1 MFLALIKK
9 DLLLIRRYVVLLI
22 VLNLSVPFM
31 MTMNT
36 SFVGPMGFFI
46 IVSATAYIVL
56 IATGAKEVQYP
67 RAASLL
73 CAAPYS
79 RRMMVLSKYVIIFLP
94 YGFSCAAFWGMSL
107 LKPQIG
113 GMTPGMAIMGFLIL
127 AVAVGI
133 YMPLQFRFGYEKA
146 RYLIMAAY
154 LVLVCGA
161 PMLLSVVRAVVAE
174 SVRAGAL
181 QIFSGL
187 FNGAAAVLEGT
198 APATLAIG
206 LLVAGIA
213 VLAVSV
219 GASVAIYERV
229 DLE

>member
-1 MFLALIKK
+1 MFIALIKK
-9 DLLLIRRYVVLLI
+9 ELLLIRRYVVLLI
-22 VLNLSVPFM
+22 VLNLAVPYM

-46 IVSATAYIVL
+46 TVSATAYIVL
-56 IATGAKEVQYP
+56 IATGAKEMQYP

-79 RRMMVLSKYVIIFLP
+79 RRMMVLSKYVVIFLP
-94 YGFSCAAFWGMSL
+94 YGFCCAAFWGISL

-113 GMTPGMAIMGFLIL
+113 GMTPGMAVMGFLIL

-174 SVRAGAL
+174 SVRTGVL
-181 QIFSGL
+181 QAFSGL
-187 FNGAAAVLEGT
+187 FNGASAVINGT
-198 APATLAIG
+198 APAALAAG
-206 LLVAGIA
+206 LLAAGIA

-219 GASVAIYERV
+219 SASMAVYERL
-229 DLE
+229 DLG

>member
-22 VLNLSVPFM
+22 VLNLSVPFI

-46 IVSATAYIVL
+46 TVSATAYLVL
-56 IATGAKEVQYP
+56 IATGAKEMQYP

-79 RRMMVLSKYVIIFLP
+79 RRMMVLSKYVVIFLP

-113 GMTPGMAIMGFLIL
+113 GMTLGMAIMGFLIL
-127 AVAVGI
+127 AVVVGI

-154 LVLVCGA
+154 LVIVCGA
-161 PMLLSVVRAVVAE
+161 PMLSTAVAE
-174 SVRAGAL
+174 SVRTGAF
-181 QIFSGL
+181 QAFSGL
-187 FNGAAAVLEGT
+187 FSGAAAVLHGT
-198 APATLAIG
+198 APAAFAVG
-206 LLVAGIA
+206 LLAAGIA
-213 VLAVSV
+213 VLAMSV
-219 GASVAIYERV
+219 GASVAIYERI
-229 DLE
+229 DLG

>member
-22 VLNLSVPFM
+22 ALNLSVPFI

-46 IVSATAYIVL
+46 IVSATAYLVL
-56 IATGAKEVQYP
+56 IATGAKEMQYP

-79 RRMMVLSKYVIIFLP
+79 RGMMVLSKYVVIFLP
-94 YGFSCAAFWGMSL
+94 YGFSCAAFWGMSF

-113 GMTPGMAIMGFLIL
+113 GMTPGMAVMGFLTL

-133 YMPLQFRFGYEKA
+133 YMPLQFRLGYEKA

-161 PMLLSVVRAVVAE
+161 PMLSTAVSNSVKT
-174 SVRAGAL
+174 GAL
-181 QIFSGL
+181 QAFSGL
-187 FNGAAAVLEGT
+187 FSSAAAVLEGT
-198 APATLAIG
+198 APAALAVG
-206 LLVAGIA
+206 LLAAGIA
-213 VLAVSV
+213 ALAVSV

-229 DLE
+229 DLG

>member
-22 VLNLSVPFM
+22 ALNLSVPFI

-46 IVSATAYIVL
+46 IVSATAYLVL
-56 IATGAKEVQYP
+56 IATGAKEMQYP

-79 RRMMVLSKYVIIFLP
+79 RGMMVLSKYVVIFLP
-94 YGFSCAAFWGMSL
+94 YGFSCAAFWGMSF

-113 GMTPGMAIMGFLIL
+113 GMTPGMAVMGFLTL

-133 YMPLQFRFGYEKA
+133 YMPLQFRLGYEKA

-161 PMLLSVVRAVVAE
+161 PMLSTAVSNSVKT
-174 SVRAGAL
+174 GAL
-181 QIFSGL
+181 QAFPDFSAVRPRFWKEQRRRRWRLDFWRRELRLLPCRSGRL
-187 FNGAAAVLEGT
+187 WRSTNGW
-198 APATLAIG
+198 IW
-206 LLVAGIA
+206 
-213 VLAVSV
+213 
-219 GASVAIYERV
+219 
-229 DLE
+229 DK